1 MNNRKEKTI
10 NNTRL
15 ALFLRV
21 AAVLVGMMGLTAL
34 IASVPGV
41 GVTSP
46 EFNGFWRGCLWILA
60 IPCYWALILFWKVV
74 TNIGAD
80 RSFCM
85 ENVRYMKRI
94 ALLAAVDTL
103 LTLICGV
110 ISIGNLPGIATV
122 ALIGIAVMGFG
133 ITAASGALAYLVDKA
148 RLIEEENDFTI

>member
-1 MNNRKEKTI
+1 MGNKKAKTI
-10 NNTRL
+10 DNAKL
-15 ALFLRV
+15 AVVLRI
-21 AAVLVGMMGLTAL
+21 AAVLVGIMGLGVL

-41 GVTSP
+41 GVTTP

-85 ENVRYMKRI
+85 ENVRCMKRI
-94 ALLAAVDTL
+94 ACLALADTVLTLAA
-103 LTLICGV
+103 GF
-110 ISIGNLPGIATV
+110 ISIGNLPGIATA
-122 ALIGIAVMGFG
+122 ALMCIAVMGFG
-133 ITAASGALAYLVDKA
+133 IAAASGALAYLVDKA